1 MDEAYRAVK
10 EYRERYPEKAV
21 IYTAQ
26 NYPQKAWAV
35 LFAGGSLPGIPV
47 VNDPD
52 FLKDAVKMN
61 AEKVEKSG
69 NFYFKLGK
77 IDTGALIYS
86 LINNEN
92 LTVELPDGIYMLKT
106 IDEKN
111 GEVVTLN
118 KRVKIINSYVLNTAG
133 QKGKI
138 FWLKRLDKAK

>member
-1 MDEAYRAVK
+1 M
-10 EYRERYPEKAV
+10 
-21 IYTAQ
+21 
-26 NYPQKAWAV
+26 
-35 LFAGGSLPGIPV
+35 
-47 VNDPD
+47 
-52 FLKDAVKMN
+52 
-61 AEKVEKSG
+61 
-69 NFYFKLGK
+69 GK

-118 KRVKIINSYVLNTAG
+118 KRVKIIDSYVLNTAG